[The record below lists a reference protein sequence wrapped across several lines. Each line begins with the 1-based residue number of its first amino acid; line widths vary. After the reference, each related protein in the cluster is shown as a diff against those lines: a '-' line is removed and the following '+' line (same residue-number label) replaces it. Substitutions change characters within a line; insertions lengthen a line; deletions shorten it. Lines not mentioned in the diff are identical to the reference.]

1 LRIPFNSPL
10 LPPGIRVFYWAG
22 LCLVCTAFC
31 WGQAKAQS
39 QPNATVSAASS
50 EARIVPPPAGY
61 RFPNGR
67 TYVFNV
73 EWHFFNAGTAT
84 VKLEDSGPEERVT
97 ALANSAGV
105 VNALYKV
112 NDRFQAYF
120 DPRTFCSL
128 RIEKHTQEGSR
139 KRETQVH
146 FDYAKRKTVLDE
158 KNLKNGESKHTENDV
173 PGCVTDVISGFYYL
187 ASLPLQPGAVET
199 FPINDGGKT
208 TNVVARVEAREQIKV
223 PAGTYQTVRV
233 KSEAVSGPLKG
244 KGTVWVWFTDDADHI
259 PVQMRSKLGWGTL
272 LFRMQ
277 RIE

>member
-1 LRIPFNSPL
+1 M
-10 LPPGIRVFYWAG
+10 FYWAG

-31 WGQAKAQS
+31 RGQAKSPSQS
-39 QPNATVSAASS
+39 HATVSAASA
-50 EARIVPPPAGY
+50 EARIAPPPPGY
-61 RFPNGR
+61 RFPNRR

-73 EWHFFNAGTAT
+73 EWHFVNAGTAT
-84 VKLEDSGPEERVT
+84 VKLEDAGPEERVT

-128 RIEKHTQEGSR
+128 RIEKHTEEGFR

-146 FDYAKRKTVLDE
+146 FEYARRKSVLDE
-158 KNLKNGESKHTENDV
+158 KNLKNGETKHAENDV
-173 PGCVTDVISGFYYL
+173 PACVTDVISGFYYL
-187 ASLPLQPGAVET
+187 ASLPLQPGSVET

-208 TNVVARVEAREQIKV
+208 TDVVARVEAREQIKV

-244 KGTVWVWFTDDADHI
+244 KGTVWVWFTDDPNHI

-277 RIE
+277 AIE